1 MRTDSP
7 LWRVMG
13 DAAQAQEAE
22 ALAKVRDL
30 LPDDGIARAWANVT
44 FTDNDGRLNEVDVL
58 VLTRSGLFI
67 VELKGWHGEV
77 SGNQREWMHAGRRH
91 PNPRILANS
100 KAKRLASVLK
110 DLAFQERVPATTVPF
125 INEAI
130 VLHGR
135 GSRVSLDQFG
145 AEHVWALDGFAVRG
159 LSENARFSTLISETT
174 SRPIDRAQAKAIDA
188 LMDAAGLMP
197 RAKQRMIGQ
206 YALDSGEPLG
216 EGPGWQD
223 FLVTHPAAGT
233 KRRIRLFPYPKGA
246 DRETRTAV
254 DLRASREFRLTDGI
268 DHPGI
273 IGPRELLTPEE
284 GPALVFT
291 FDPDEISLAEYL
303 ERHADDLTFEDRE
316 RIVQD
321 LAELVRHA
329 HGQRLTHRAL
339 SPLSVRMRES
349 SNEPAKVRIR
359 DWDLA
364 RRPDSATASA
374 TVVSRGITDLVGVV
388 DPAALLYLAPETL
401 RNATP
406 ASAQTLDVYGVGA
419 VAFTV
424 LTGKPPAVNIPA
436 LEALIASDATGLDPR
451 AVMPEISD
459 LLARV
464 IAQAAAFDEMHRI
477 IDIAEFQT
485 AFEEARR
492 ETREDEPVEA
502 SADPLDASVGEII
515 GGRFEIA
522 RRRGAGSTGVALEV
536 LDYDT
541 GRESDI
547 LKLAKDDAAAS
558 RLQIE
563 ASVLD
568 RLDHARI
575 VKRLDGPLLVGT
587 RQGLLM
593 TDAGT
598 ETLADRIRLEGRATI
613 EQLERYGADLFEM
626 VAHLEQQ
633 GVFHRDIKPSNLAV
647 KPDPGNRKPRLT
659 LFDFSLAE
667 EPLANIRSGSRPYL
681 DPYLGAGGR
690 RQYDS
695 AAERFAIAATLFEL
709 ASGDPVWWQS
719 GDAPVGPEDAPVV
732 QSSMFD
738 TGVTDGLVAFFR
750 MALSPDAKNRHES
763 LDAMRGAWA
772 AALSGAIVDDGAAEA
787 NDARADAATLD
798 TLLADAGLS
807 ARALSVVA
815 RVNATTVGELLGVPP
830 MAINQIRGSG
840 QQVRREITSRLREW
854 RERLSQTTMTTE
866 VPAAPGRRAVE
877 TFLSAISSKPGE
889 SPEDRFKRLRKG
901 GTLKTAADDV
911 SRWLRDL
918 EGIATVDELA
928 AKLLREYGSTID
940 DEQQRTKVATAV
952 VQAILELDAR
962 YREPKFVFQRAAD
975 RTRIVVA
982 YAPDDGSGLSF
993 DDAETHLEEVL
1004 RRAAIVDELLA
1015 AEDVVASSRLR
1026 ETLRG
1031 EDAAPLRLSDA
1042 RIAQLAIG
1050 LSAEGRMSSMGEAY
1064 RSTLSPERAVEYAL
1078 RSAATREVAVVTI
1091 EQRVRARFPAV
1102 ASIPSRPNLDGAVRA
1117 AMPHLEWRPDLGKYA
1132 IRAADGGLAT
1142 ATGSSTTWG
1151 RAAGD
1156 PAVAARLQGSIRDR
1170 SALVLVVSRRRP
1182 LSLATSMLAHGY
1194 DVRVVDLADVALE
1207 ALRAAAD
1214 ERKIQWRVVLGADG
1228 PDAGAQDRRN
1238 LQELARLAITPAWD
1252 KLMASP
1258 QPTVF
1263 LNVAVLA
1270 RLGLTGLVNAVMDMS
1285 TPRAAARWF
1294 VLPRPLSGSTPDL
1307 DGVPMPYGAD
1317 GWLELA
1323 LESAFAPVSPAEAGP
1338 PMTAFAVNT
1347 PSLTRKVD
1355 AQ

>member
-1 MRTDSP
+1 
-7 LWRVMG
+7 MG

-22 ALAKVRDL
+22 ALAKVREL

-44 FTDNDGRLNEVDVL
+44 FTDHDGRLHEVDVL
-58 VLTRSGLFI
+58 LLTRAGLYI
-67 VELKGWHGEV
+67 VELKGWHGDIT
-77 SGNQREWMHAGRRH
+77 GNQRDWFHAGRRH
-91 PNPRILANS
+91 PNPRKLAND

-110 DLAFQERVPATTVPF
+110 DLADRAGAPPYTVPF
-125 INEAI
+125 VNEAV

-135 GSRVSLDQFG
+135 DSKVRLDQFG
-145 AEHVWALDGFAVRG
+145 AEHVWALDSFRVRG
-159 LSENARFSTLISETT
+159 LAADAQFSQLLAQTASH
-174 SRPIDRAQAKAIDA
+174 PIDGTQAKAIDA

-216 EGPGWQD
+216 DGPGWQD
-223 FLVTHPAAGT
+223 YLVTHPVAGT

-246 DRETRTAV
+246 DRETRAAV
-254 DLRASREFRLTDGI
+254 DLRARREFRLTDGI

-284 GPALVFT
+284 GAALVFAH
-291 FDPDEISLAEYL
+291 DADELSLDEYL
-303 ERHADDLTFEDRE
+303 TRHADDLTFDARE
-316 RIVQD
+316 RIVQE
-321 LAELVRHA
+321 LAELVRFA

-339 SPLSVRMRES
+339 SPVSVRVKDAS
-349 SNEPAKVRIR
+349 DGTVAVRIR

-364 RRPDSATASA
+364 RRPDSETTPA

-388 DPAALLYLAPETL
+388 DSAALLYLAPETL

-424 LTGKPPAVNIPA
+424 LTGRPPAMNLPA
-436 LEALIASDATGLDPR
+436 LESLVASGASGLDPR

-459 LLARV
+459 RLAAV
-464 IAQAAAFDEMHRI
+464 VAQAAAFDEIHRTL
-477 IDIAEFQT
+477 DIAEFQSG
-485 AFEEARR
+485 FEDARR
-492 ETREDEPVEA
+492 ETREDEPVA
-502 SADPLDASVGEII
+502 ALSDPLDASVGEII

-536 LDYDT
+536 LDYET
-541 GRESDI
+541 GREGDI
-547 LKLAKDDAAAS
+547 LKLAKDDAAAA
-558 RLQIE
+558 RLQTE

-568 RLDHARI
+568 RLDHPRI
-575 VKRLDGPLLVGT
+575 VKRLDGPLPVGN
-587 RQGLLM
+587 RQGLLL
-593 TDAGT
+593 TDAGV

-626 VAHLEQQ
+626 VAHLEGR

-659 LFDFSLAE
+659 LFDFSLSE
-667 EPLANIRSGSRPYL
+667 EPLANTRSGSRPYL
-681 DPYLGAGGR
+681 DPYLGAGTR

-709 ASGDPVWWQS
+709 ASGDQVWWQS
-719 GDAPVGPEDAPVV
+719 GDAPESAVDAPIV
-732 QSSMFD
+732 QASMFD
-738 TGVTDGLVAFFR
+738 KGVTDGLVAFFQT
-750 MALSPDAKNRHES
+750 ALFPEAKDRHPS
-763 LDAMRGAWA
+763 LDAMRAAWET
-772 AALSGAIVDDGAAEA
+772 ALVGAILDDDAAEA
-787 NDARADAATLD
+787 NDARAGAASLD
-798 TLLADAGLS
+798 TTLAEAGLS

-830 MAINQIRGSG
+830 MVINQIRGSG
-840 QQVRREITSRLREW
+840 EQVRREISSRIREW
-854 RERLSQTTMTTE
+854 RERLAHTTTE
-866 VPAAPGRRAVE
+866 VPPVAGRAAVE
-877 TFLSAISSKPGE
+877 TFLNAISAKPGE

-901 GTLKTAADDV
+901 GTLRTAADDV
-911 SRWLRDL
+911 ARWLRDL

-940 DEQQRTKVATAV
+940 EEMKRTKVATAV

-993 DDAETHLEEVL
+993 DDAEAHLESL
-1004 RRAAIVDELLA
+1004 LHRAATVDSLLA
-1015 AEDVVASSRLR
+1015 TDDVVTASRLR
-1026 ETLRG
+1026 EEVRG
-1031 EDAAPLRLSDA
+1031 DASQPLRLSDA
-1042 RIAQLAIG
+1042 RVAQLAIG
-1050 LSAEGRMSSMGEAY
+1050 LSNGGRMSSMGEAY
-1064 RSTLSPERAVEYAL
+1064 RSTLSPERAIAFAL
-1078 RSAATREVAVVTI
+1078 RSAATRELAIVTI

-1102 ASIPSRPNLDGAVRA
+1102 DSIPSRPALDSAVRA
-1117 AMPHLEWRPDLGKYA
+1117 AMPYLEWRADLGKYA
-1132 IRAADGGLAT
+1132 MRTAEAASGT

-1156 PAVAARLQGSIRDR
+1156 PAVAARLQASVRDR

-1182 LSLATSMLAHGY
+1182 VSVATAMLSYGY
-1194 DVRVVDLADVALE
+1194 DLRVVDLADVALD
-1207 ALRAAAD
+1207 ALRKAAS
-1214 ERKIQWRVVLGADG
+1214 ERNIQWQTVLNADAQ
-1228 PDAGAQDRRN
+1228 DAGAKDRRN
-1238 LQELARLAITPAWD
+1238 LHQLARIAITPVWD
-1252 KLMASP
+1252 ELMALS

-1263 LNVAVLA
+1263 VNTAVLA
-1270 RLGLTGLVNAVMDMS
+1270 RLGLADLINTVMDMS
-1285 TPRAAARWF
+1285 TQRAAARWF
-1294 VLPRPLSGSTPDL
+1294 VLPRPLSGGTPDL

-1323 LESAFAPVSPAEAGP
+1323 PDAVAVATSAAAPESPSIALHDTAPA
-1338 PMTAFAVNT
+1338 
-1347 PSLTRKVD
+1347 LTRKAD
-1355 AQ
+1355 TS

>member
-44 FTDNDGRLNEVDVL
+44 FTDNTGRLNEVDVL
-58 VLTRSGLFI
+58 LLTRAGLYI
-67 VELKGWHGEV
+67 VELKGWHGDI
-77 SGNQREWMHAGRRH
+77 SGDQHEWVHAGRRH
-91 PNPRILANS
+91 PNPRKLAND

-110 DLAFQERVPATTVPF
+110 DVAYQVGVPAHTVPF
-125 INEAI
+125 VNEAV

-135 GSRVSLDQFG
+135 DSRVALDQFG
-145 AEHVWALDGFAVRG
+145 AEHVWSLDGFRVKG
-159 LSENARFSTLISETT
+159 LAAEAQFSRLLTQVGSNA
-174 SRPIDRAQAKAIDA
+174 IDRTRAKAIDA
-188 LMDAAGLMP
+188 LMNAAGLMP
-197 RAKQRMIGQ
+197 RARQRMIGQ

-233 KRRIRLFPYPKGA
+233 TRRVRLFPYPKGA
-246 DRETRTAV
+246 DRETRAAV
-254 DLRASREFRLTDGI
+254 DLRARREFRLTDGI

-284 GPALVFT
+284 GAALVFAH
-291 FDPDEISLAEYL
+291 DPDELSLGDYL
-303 ERHADDLTFEDRE
+303 SLHIDDLTFEARQ
-316 RIVQD
+316 RLVQD
-321 LAELVRHA
+321 LAELIRFA

-339 SPLSVRMRES
+339 SPVSVRVKVGS
-349 SNEPAKVRIR
+349 DGAVTVRIR

-364 RRPDSATASA
+364 RRPDSETAPA
-374 TVVSRGITDLVGVV
+374 TVVSRGITNLVGVV

-406 ASAQTLDVYGVGA
+406 ASAQTLDVYGAGA

-424 LTGKPPAVNIPA
+424 LTGQPPAVNLPA
-436 LEALIASDATGLDPR
+436 LESLVASGAAGLDPR
-451 AVMPEISD
+451 AVLPAISD
-459 LLARV
+459 RLADV
-464 IAQAAAFDEMHRI
+464 IRQATAFDEMHRTL
-477 IDIAEFQT
+477 DIAEFQSG
-485 AFEEARR
+485 FEAARR
-492 ETREDEPVEA
+492 ESRDEEPVA
-502 SADPLDASVGEII
+502 ALSDPLDASVGEII
-515 GGRFEIA
+515 GARFEIA

-536 LDYDT
+536 LDYES
-541 GRESDI
+541 GREGDI
-547 LKLAKDDAAAS
+547 LKLAKDDAAAA

-568 RLDHARI
+568 RLDHPRI
-575 VKRLDGPLLVGT
+575 VKRLDGPLAVDT

-593 TDAGT
+593 TDAGV

-613 EQLERYGADLFEM
+613 GQLERYGTDLFEM
-626 VAHLEQQ
+626 VAHLESR

-647 KPDPGNRKPRLT
+647 KPDPGTRKPRLT
-659 LFDFSLAE
+659 LFDFSLSE

-681 DPYLGAGGR
+681 DPYLGAGVR

-719 GDAPVGPEDAPVV
+719 GDAPVSAADAPIV
-732 QSSMFD
+732 QASMFD
-738 TGVTDGLVAFFR
+738 AGVADGLVAFFHTA
-750 MALSPDAKNRHES
+750 MHPEAQQRHPS
-763 LDAMRGAWA
+763 LDAMRAAWA
-772 AALSGAIVDDGAAEA
+772 AALSGANIDDAVAEA
-787 NDARADAATLD
+787 NDARAATASLGTPLVD
-798 TLLADAGLS
+798 SGLS

-830 MAINQIRGSG
+830 MVINQIRGSG
-840 QQVRREITSRLREW
+840 EQVRREISARIREW
-854 RERLSQTTMTTE
+854 RARLAHTTTTE
-866 VPAAPGRRAVE
+866 VQAVAGRRAVE
-877 TFLSAISSKPGE
+877 TFLGAISPKLGE
-889 SPEDRFKRLRKG
+889 SPEDRFKRLRKA

-911 SRWLRDL
+911 ARWLREL

-952 VQAILELDAR
+952 VQATLELDAR

-993 DDAETHLEEVL
+993 DDAEAHLEAL
-1004 RRAAIVDELLA
+1004 LHRAATVDSLLA
-1015 AEDVVASSRLR
+1015 TDDVVSASRLR
-1026 ETLRG
+1026 EAVRG
-1031 EDAAPLRLSDA
+1031 DEAHPMRLSDA

-1064 RSTLSPERAVEYAL
+1064 RSTLQPLRAVEYAL
-1078 RSAATREVAVVTI
+1078 RSAATREVAIVTI
-1091 EQRVRARFPAV
+1091 EQRVRARFPNV
-1102 ASIPSRPNLDGAVRA
+1102 DSIPSRPALDAAVRA
-1117 AMPHLEWRPDLGKYA
+1117 AMPYMEWRADVGKYA
-1132 IRAADGGLAT
+1132 MRTAVAASGT

-1151 RAAGD
+1151 RAASD
-1156 PAVAARLQGSIRDR
+1156 PAIAARLQTSIRDR
-1170 SALVLVVSRRRP
+1170 SALVLVVTRRRP
-1182 LSLATSMLAHGY
+1182 MSVATSTLSHGY
-1194 DVRVVDLADVALE
+1194 DLRVVDLADVALD
-1207 ALRAAAD
+1207 ALREAAAA
-1214 ERKIQWRVVLGADG
+1214 RNIQWQVVLDADG
-1228 PDAGAQDRRN
+1228 PDAGTNDRRN
-1238 LQELARLAITPAWD
+1238 LQQLARLAITPVWND
-1252 KLMASP
+1252 LMASP
-1258 QPTVF
+1258 EPTVF
-1263 LNVAVLA
+1263 VNAAVLA
-1270 RLGLTGLVNAVMDMS
+1270 RLGLVDLINGVMDMS

-1294 VLPRPLSGSTPDL
+1294 VLPRPLSGGTPDL

-1323 LESAFAPVSPAEAGP
+1323 PDAVAAPVALVEDQSSPTVRRAA
-1338 PMTAFAVNT
+1338 T
-1347 PSLTRKVD
+1347 PTLTRK
-1355 AQ
+1355 AGTP